1 MNYLNV
7 EKIVIEVRILFFSFI
22 EDLVGKKEE
31 IIRLENNSTLND
43 LLKKIKNFLDGKLT
57 KLIFSSSGN
66 LKKYILIGL
75 NGQSVKKFAI
85 QLNQGDEISIL
96 PAIAGG

>member
-1 MNYLNV
+1 M
-7 EKIVIEVRILFFSFI
+7 IEVRIQFLSFI

-31 IIRLENNSTLND
+31 IIRLEENSTLSD
-43 LLKKIKNFLDGKLT
+43 LLNEIKKLFDRDLT
-57 KLIFSSSGN
+57 KLIFSSSGD

-75 NGQSVKKFAI
+75 NGQSAKEFAI

>member
-1 MNYLNV
+1 M
-7 EKIVIEVRILFFSFI
+7 IEVRIQFLSFI

-31 IIRLENNSTLND
+31 IIRLEENSTLSD
-43 LLKKIKNFLDGKLT
+43 LLNEIKKLFDRDLT
-57 KLIFSSSGN
+57 KLIFSSSGD

-75 NGQSVKKFAI
+75 NGQNVKRFAV